1 VATSFFS
8 CTPPAD
14 LADELGWLQLSA
26 VKYGRFP
33 PLPALRDLSVGLLA
47 SSRHR
52 AGPASQR
59 LCLREP
65 RSLVT
70 RCSRSRA
77 RRWPAPA
84 TRTAPRR
91 LLSRRHGLPA
101 SRVLVRAAGR
111 SRPLCAC
118 AGLLGASEA
127 GVRRGPATVACCRRA
142 NCGARSRG
150 CGAGSTPCA
159 ARACFAHF
167 HCGSLH
173 HPLCCCTVTNW
184 SLTELC
190 WVHLMRG
197 SPHVCPGQRRGH
209 GAARPVGA
217 TPRQQRS
224 MGQRRG

>member
-1 VATSFFS
+1 VATSFFL

-14 LADELGWLQLSA
+14 LVDELCWLQLSA

-52 AGPASQR
+52 AGPTSQR

-65 RSLVT
+65 RFLVN

-77 RRWPAPA
+77 QRWPAPA

-91 LLSRRHGLPA
+91 LLSRRYGLPA
-101 SRVLVRAAGR
+101 SRVLVRATGR

-127 GVRRGPATVACCRRA
+127 GVRRGPATIARGRRSAC
-142 NCGARSRG
+142 GSISRG
-150 CGAGSTPCA
+150 GRAGRTPCT
-159 ARACFAHF
+159 R
-167 HCGSLH
+167 LH
-173 HPLCCCTVTNW
+173 HPRLLV
-184 SLTELC
+184 
-190 WVHLMRG
+190 RG
-197 SPHVCPGQRRGH
+197 SYAGSLVPMRDSPHLCPGQRRGH
-209 GAARPVGA
+209 GAAPVGA
-217 TPRQQRS
+217 TPKQQRS